1 MQKYKQ
7 PVFEEYSKIIAS
19 LDKEKISKPIMTK
32 YELSD
37 IISIR
42 ATQLALGAQPFV
54 DVTGLNIESNMEL
67 RKVAIQEIRTGKFPF
82 ILKRPLPNNKY
93 EYFRIKDMDLVAV
106 QHMLRS
112 DNHLNY
118 LHYIRV

>member
-1 MQKYKQ
+1 MQKYK
-7 PVFEEYSKIIAS
+7 PPAFEEYSKIIAS

-67 RKVAIQEIRTGKFPF
+67 RKVAIQEIREGKFPF

-93 EYFRIKDMDLVAV
+93 EYFRIRDMDLVAV
-106 QHMLRS
+106 QHMLR
-112 DNHLNY
+112 
-118 LHYIRV
+118 